1 MFQFVRRAAAVEAA
15 GCPLHPTGAI
25 NRTPLSK
32 CWGESNFRPCT
43 LPLSPTMGM
52 RNRSPSVVRNQY
64 HNYTTAIRLDYVPQG
79 ACDFFFLFTGFKYS
93 LPKTILTGILFALT
107 AGLAWLLLYWMP
119 KIRLII
125 THDRCPLAEADTI
138 LVQVLL
144 F

>member
-1 MFQFVRRAAAVEAA
+1 MQ
-15 GCPLHPTGAI
+15 
-25 NRTPLSK
+25 
-32 CWGESNFRPCT
+32 
-43 LPLSPTMGM
+43 
-52 RNRSPSVVRNQY
+52 
-64 HNYTTAIRLDYVPQG
+64 QG
-79 ACDFFFLFTGFKYS
+79 ACVLYITGFKYS
-93 LPKTILTGILFALT
+93 LPKTILTGMLFALT